1 MLLRVRLSVP
11 DRPGALGGVTRT
23 LGAAGAD
30 ILQVTVL
37 ERAGGRAVDEFTI
50 SAANPSVRERVV
62 AGLAAA
68 PGVEVSGIWATS
80 VRPGAFPDLG
90 VLAQI
95 AQRPSRGLATLV
107 DAAPALFSA
116 RWSAVVAVDG
126 DPRLLV
132 RGCDVPAEVT
142 APDLAP
148 LRARTLTLDGGVH
161 LVAAPLE
168 GTQAA
173 VVVARTHDPQFHAIE
188 LTRLTLLVDI
198 VAAIV
203 GRDGLAATMG
213 RRGRGVGD
221 G

>member
-68 PGVEVSGIWATS
+68 PGVQVWGIWATS
-80 VRPGAFPDLG
+80 VQPGAFPDLG
-90 VLAQI
+90 ILAQI
-95 AQRPSRGLATLV
+95 ARHPSRGLATLV
-107 DAAPALFSA
+107 DAAPALLSA
-116 RWSAVVAVDG
+116 RWAAVVAVDG
-126 DPRLLV
+126 NPRLLV
-132 RGCDVPAEVT
+132 RGCDVPAEVM

-148 LRARTLTLDGGVH
+148 LRARTLTLDDGMH
-161 LVAAPLE
+161 LVVTPLE

-173 VVVARTHDPQFHAIE
+173 VVVARTHAPAFHAIE

-203 GRDGLAATMG
+203 GRDGLTSLVGGQGLAAEG
-213 RRGRGVGD
+213 G
-221 G
+221 